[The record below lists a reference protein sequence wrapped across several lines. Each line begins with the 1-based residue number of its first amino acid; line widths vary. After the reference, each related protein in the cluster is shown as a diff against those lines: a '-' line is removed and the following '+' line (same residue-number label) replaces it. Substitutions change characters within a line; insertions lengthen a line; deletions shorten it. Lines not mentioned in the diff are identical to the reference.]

1 VPLSTLTE
9 LKLTRPSPDKVLRKA
24 VRGRVTVLVPA
35 TAAMAVVL
43 RHKLE
48 KEAPSMDALKA
59 MFPTGIAGFPTPSW
73 QPLAN
78 LYVL

>member
-1 VPLSTLTE
+1 
-9 LKLTRPSPDKVLRKA
+9 
-24 VRGRVTVLVPA
+24 VPA

-59 MFPTGIAGFPTPSW
+59 MFPTGKVEGKMS
-73 QPLAN
+73 
-78 LYVL
+78 